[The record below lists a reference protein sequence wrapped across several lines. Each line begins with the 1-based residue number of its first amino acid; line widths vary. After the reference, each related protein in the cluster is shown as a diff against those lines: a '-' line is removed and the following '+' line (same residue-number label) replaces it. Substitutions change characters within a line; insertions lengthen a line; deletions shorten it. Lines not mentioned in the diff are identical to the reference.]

1 MRLETK
7 LIKQQ
12 PSKPCKLGGMIRNR
26 GETKV
31 FTMTNVRLKEV
42 ATKATKTDFYNQF
55 FTAARITSIIGYF
68 GQLISA
74 LTEFHF
80 IFSIFNGSYNP
91 FNQYSNILPFIGGL
105 LGIYIFEY
113 LGVRI
118 YLVRI
123 IRQIVNKDFQGS
135 ERKVLFT
142 FNLLFVI
149 ALCGSNLLTSWLG
162 QKYSFDTVTNVTVT
176 DETHV
181 LELEKTA
188 KIEAIQKRYD
198 KQLTDLKTDYNEQV
212 EAIEKRYKTD
222 IYNLKNNR
230 FAARENKAKYNNYT
244 AQIDS
249 KLKAKTTD
257 LSNLKTQFNTD
268 KEQLKQTF
276 TDDKNNVFNA
286 FDNRINDISKTEKS
300 KINLMTTVQ
309 EYTLPILLAF
319 ILLSWFAI
327 VYTEIFIK
335 GSGQKIEVQE
345 VKKRPVLIVILLLG
359 LYEKLYLALY
369 WLVAKIVGTKK
380 YIFDDI
386 KKEVVRYELKQ
397 QQQQLATGFRQIGF
411 VNKKSNTGSNPTNVS
426 NTAAAKTVDFSNLK
440 TNNDN
445 RITKVV
451 QVENRQCKNCKKGF
465 VYKHHKQL
473 YCSDKCRIENW
484 EKRTGKKL
492 KKRSKK

>member
-1 MRLETK
+1 
-7 LIKQQ
+7 
-12 PSKPCKLGGMIRNR
+12 
-26 GETKV
+26 
-31 FTMTNVRLKEV
+31 MTNVRLKEV

-162 QKYSFDTVTNVTVT
+162 QKYSFDTAKNVRTT
-176 DETHV
+176 DKTHG
-181 LELEKTA
+181 LEIEKTT
-188 KIEAIQKRYD
+188 KIEALTTQYNKQLQELTTQYNNDKNDIKKRYD
-198 KQLTDLKTDYNEQV
+198 S
-212 EAIEKRYKTD
+212 D
-222 IYNLKNNR
+222 IKELKNSRWTYRDN
-230 FAARENKAKYNNYT
+230 ETKYNSYT

-257 LSNLKTQFNTD
+257 LSNLKQSYNKD
-268 KEQLKQTF
+268 KTSLKQALNE
-276 TDDKNNVFNA
+276 DKTSLKQALNK
-286 FDNRINDISKTEKS
+286 RINDISKVEHS
-300 KINLMTTVQ
+300 KINLIATVQ
-309 EYTLPILLAF
+309 KYTLPILIVF
-319 ILLSWFAI
+319 ILLSWCSI
-327 VYTEIFIK
+327 VYNEIFIK
-335 GSGQKIEVQE
+335 GSGQKIEVKQIE
-345 VKKRPVLIVILLLG
+345 KRPILITVLLLG
-359 LYEKLYLALY
+359 LYEKLYQLFYYITAR
-369 WLVAKIVGTKK
+369 IVGTKK
-380 YIFDDI
+380 YQFSEIKQDVVKYDISQLNI
-386 KKEVVRYELKQ
+386 KKQPVKIAAKLKKVSFIDYE
-397 QQQQLATGFRQIGF
+397 
-411 VNKKSNTGSNPTNVS
+411 NNTNDNDIVNVS
-426 NTAAAKTVDFSNLK
+426 NEAKTTDLSDLK
-440 TNNDN
+440 QTSDTHNVQRYTVNVEANND
-445 RITKVV
+445 TKT
-451 QVENRQCKNCKKGF
+451 RYCKNCNKMF
-465 VYKHHKQL
+465 SYKHWNAR
-473 YCSDKCRIENW
+473 YCSDKCRIESW

-492 KKRSKK
+492 KKKSKK

>member
-1 MRLETK
+1 MANL
-7 LIKQQ
+7 
-12 PSKPCKLGGMIRNR
+12 
-26 GETKV
+26 
-31 FTMTNVRLKEV
+31 RLKEV
-42 ATKATKTDFYNQF
+42 QKQPTNKDFFNQF
-55 FTAARITSIIGYF
+55 FTASRVTKIIGFF
-68 GQLISA
+68 GQFVSA
-74 LTEFHF
+74 ATEFHF
-80 IFSIFNGSYNP
+80 IYSATGGTYDDLK
-91 FNQYSNILPFIGGL
+91 QYSNILPFL
-105 LGIYIFEY
+105 LSIAAVYVFEVI
-113 LGVRI
+113 GVRV

-123 IRQIVNKDFQGS
+123 IRQIVNKDFKS
-135 ERKVLFT
+135 FEHKMLFI
-142 FNLLFVI
+142 FNLIFVAI
-149 ALCGSNLLTSWLG
+149 LCGTNLLTSFLG
-162 QKYSFDTVTNVTVT
+162 QKYSFESVTNVTVT
-176 DETHV
+176 DETHQ

-188 KIEAIQKRYD
+188 KTEAIQKRYD
-198 KQLTDLKTDYNEQV
+198 KQLNELKTDYNKQV
-212 EAIEKRYKTD
+212 EAIENRYKTD

-230 FAARENKAKYNNYT
+230 FAARDNKAKYNNYT
-244 AQIDS
+244 AQIDT
-249 KLKAKTTD
+249 KLSDKANELQQLKETYNNDKTD
-257 LSNLKTQFNTD
+257 LKQGLNRDKTGI
-268 KEQLKQTF
+268 KQG
-276 TDDKNNVFNA
+276 

-327 VYTEIFIK
+327 VYGEIFLK

-397 QQQQLATGFRQIGF
+397 QQQQQLATGFRQIGF
-411 VNKKSNTGSNPTNVS
+411 VNKKSDPKTSANWHETPRNEIESPTTKTEEKTQNF
-426 NTAAAKTVDFSNLK
+426 TA
-440 TNNDN
+440 NDN

>member
-1 MRLETK
+1 
-7 LIKQQ
+7 
-12 PSKPCKLGGMIRNR
+12 
-26 GETKV
+26 
-31 FTMTNVRLKEV
+31 MTNVRLKEV

-162 QKYSFDTVTNVTVT
+162 QKYSFDTAKNVRTT
-176 DETHV
+176 DKTHG
-181 LELEKTA
+181 LEIEKTT
-188 KIEAIQKRYD
+188 KIEALTTQYNKQLQELTTQYNNDKNDIKKRYD
-198 KQLTDLKTDYNEQV
+198 S
-212 EAIEKRYKTD
+212 D
-222 IYNLKNNR
+222 IKELKNSRWTYRDN
-230 FAARENKAKYNNYT
+230 ETKYNSYT

-257 LSNLKTQFNTD
+257 LSNLKTQLIND
-268 KEQLKQTF
+268 KEQLKNVLTSQ
-276 TDDKNNVFNA
+276 KNDISKAFN
-286 FDNRINDISKTEKS
+286 NRINDISKVEHS
-300 KINLMTTVQ
+300 KINLIATVQ
-309 EYTLPILLAF
+309 EYTLPILIIF

-327 VYTEIFIK
+327 IYNEIFLK
-335 GSGQKIEVQE
+335 GSGQRIEIKE
-345 VKKRPVLIVILLLG
+345 VEKRPLLISVLLLG
-359 LYEKLYLALY
+359 IYEKIYQMFYYITAR
-369 WLVAKIVGTKK
+369 IVGTKK
-380 YIFDDI
+380 YQFGSIKQDVVKYDLSKIHI
-386 KKEVVRYELKQ
+386 KKQSKQ
-397 QQQQLATGFRQIGF
+397 PVKIAAIRQIGYNRNNQNTINDNDIVNISNVAKTNDLSDLKQTTDTNNVQRYTVNVEAKET
-411 VNKKSNTGSNPTNVS
+411 VNK
-426 NTAAAKTVDFSNLK
+426 
-440 TNNDN
+440 
-445 RITKVV
+445 RH
-451 QVENRQCKNCKKGF
+451 CKNCNKIF
-465 VYKHHKQL
+465 NYKHWNAR
-473 YCSDKCRIENW
+473 YCSDVCRIKNW
-484 EKRTGKKL
+484 EQRTGKKL
-492 KKRSKK
+492 KKKQRK